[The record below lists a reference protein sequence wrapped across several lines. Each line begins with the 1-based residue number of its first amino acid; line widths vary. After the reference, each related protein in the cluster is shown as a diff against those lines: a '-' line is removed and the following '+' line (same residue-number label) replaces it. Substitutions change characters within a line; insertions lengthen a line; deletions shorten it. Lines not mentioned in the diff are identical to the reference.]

1 MHRYSKYIELEGC
14 CCLAPVKTARW
25 CRFEERSQRMSLSMD
40 LGAEMMEQ
48 VTPALSHSL
57 WMAAAPALPP
67 LPPTTNSM
75 SMAHMS
81 MRFTISLMSAP
92 PLEVP
97 CATHQHSCN
106 KIPRHAAKLPLTLT
120 PSCSA
125 EPSTALRA
133 SGDAECNGMAHLRA
147 ARGTIHWRSIWH

>member
-1 MHRYSKYIELEGC
+1 
-14 CCLAPVKTARW
+14 
-25 CRFEERSQRMSLSMD
+25 MD

-48 VTPALSHSL
+48 VTPALSHSR

-97 CATHQHSCN
+97 CSMSAFVGKSRKVQIALQSPHGHYYCN
-106 KIPRHAAKLPLTLT
+106 SIAG
-120 PSCSA
+120 
-125 EPSTALRA
+125 PST
-133 SGDAECNGMAHLRA
+133 DVKD
-147 ARGTIHWRSIWH
+147 

>member
-1 MHRYSKYIELEGC
+1 
-14 CCLAPVKTARW
+14 
-25 CRFEERSQRMSLSMD
+25 MD

-48 VTPALSHSL
+48 VTPALSHSR

-67 LPPTTNSM
+67 LPPTTYSM

-97 CATHQHSCN
+97 CSKTPCLDVGSETKFESEGHS
-106 KIPRHAAKLPLTLT
+106 
-120 PSCSA
+120 
-125 EPSTALRA
+125 
-133 SGDAECNGMAHLRA
+133 
-147 ARGTIHWRSIWH
+147 

>member
-1 MHRYSKYIELEGC
+1 
-14 CCLAPVKTARW
+14 
-25 CRFEERSQRMSLSMD
+25 MD

-48 VTPALSHSL
+48 VTPALSHSR

-67 LPPTTNSM
+67 LPPTTNSI

-97 CATHQHSCN
+97 CSGSAFMLEGLRDT
-106 KIPRHAAKLPLTLT
+106 PMLPLTPTLFKQRWT
-120 PSCSA
+120 
-125 EPSTALRA
+125 
-133 SGDAECNGMAHLRA
+133 
-147 ARGTIHWRSIWH
+147 